1 MTWNARA
8 RSVRVSLALW
18 FTLALACGLMLFAAG
33 VWFLLR
39 YSLVQDVEQSTAARL
54 ESVGRFLDAEWNA
67 PDFDDEW
74 REYAQAIPSGVLIQI
89 RNHDHG
95 EVAVHPPALS
105 GIRVHG
111 AIANGSTSGS
121 VSWRG
126 ERYHWRTEKHT
137 AGGQQYDV
145 TAATSL
151 TLVEALSSR
160 LLWLFAAASPV
171 ILFLAGV
178 GGYWMSR
185 RALVPVAR
193 LTQQAETL
201 SLDNLSLRLEIVP
214 TGDELHAFA
223 ETWNRMLER
232 LQSAVSRLGEFTADA
247 SHELRTPL
255 ALIRTTAELALR
267 RPRSAEEYRSA
278 LETIGRESERTTELI
293 EDLLALARADAG
305 RGALSLVP
313 LDFTDAVADIGSEYR
328 EVASLHNIDL
338 RLHSTPAVMVN
349 GNRSALRRIAA
360 ILLDNAF
367 KYTPPGGTVT
377 VSVRKEASAAVLEV
391 SDTGVGI
398 PAEVL
403 PRIFERF
410 YRADPARNHTTGG
423 HGLGLSIAEW
433 IAKAH
438 QGVITVASD
447 VGRGSTFRFAL
458 PLLRMD
464 DSDDDPPQSAA
475 FADSPDSA
483 SSRTGRITSQQTT
496 ATP

>member
-1 MTWNARA
+1 VIWRSRA

-18 FTLALACGLMLFAAG
+18 FTLALAGGLLLFAAG
-33 VWFLLR
+33 VWMLLR
-39 YSLVQDVEQSTAARL
+39 YSLVQDLEQSTAARL
-54 ESVGRFLDAEWNA
+54 ESVSRFLDAEWNA

-74 REYAQAIPSGVLIQI
+74 REYAQAIPSGVLVAI
-89 RNHDHG
+89 RDRAGH

-105 GIRVHG
+105 GYK
-111 AIANGSTSGS
+111 TDSGNTT
-121 VSWRG
+121 WRG
-126 ERYHWRTEKHT
+126 ERYFWRTDEHT
-137 AGGQQYDV
+137 AGTQSYVV
-145 TAATSL
+145 TVASSL
-151 TLVEALSSR
+151 TLAEALSSR

-171 ILFLAGV
+171 ILVLAGI

-201 SLDNLSLRLEIVP
+201 SLDNLSLRLEVVP
-214 TGDELHAFA
+214 TGDELQALA
-223 ETWNRMLER
+223 ETWNRMLGR
-232 LQSAVSRLGEFTADA
+232 LQSAVSRLSEFTADA

-278 LETIGRESERTTELI
+278 LETIARESERTTQVI

-305 RGALSLVP
+305 RGALPLVP
-313 LDFTDAVADIGSEYR
+313 LDFTDAIADIGSEYR
-328 EVASLHNIDL
+328 NIASLHNIEF
-338 RLHSTPAVMVN
+338 RLHSTAGLMVN
-349 GNRSALRRIAA
+349 GNRAALRRIAA

-377 VSVRKEASAAVLEV
+377 VSIAQDASRAVLEV

-398 PAEVL
+398 PADVL

-410 YRADPARNHTTGG
+410 YRADPARNYATGG

-433 IAKAH
+433 IARAH
-438 QGVITVASD
+438 QGVITVASEP
-447 VGRGSTFRFAL
+447 GRGSTFRFTL

-464 DSDDDPPQSAA
+464 SSGDNPSQSAA
-475 FADSPDSA
+475 LADSRDSE
-483 SSRTGRITSQQTT
+483 SSRTGRMTNQQTT